1 MSHWTPSK
9 IPDLSAKT
17 ALVTGANSGIG
28 FETAAL
34 LASAGARVVISCRG
48 AVKAEQ
54 TIARLCQRAPQAEIT
69 AVEMDLADLASV
81 RRAAQQLA
89 AGCTQLDILIN
100 NAGVMGLPLQRNAAG
115 HEMLFAVNHLGHFAL
130 TGLLLPLLCAAPAPR
145 VVTVSSLAARKGSLP
160 MDDLNWQREAYS
172 KMAAYGRAKLANLC
186 FAMELQRRFD
196 ARGVNAISTAAH
208 PGYAATNVAFAGD
221 APRSLGR
228 RLWMFI
234 ARLGNQLLAQPA
246 ERGAWPSVYAATAEN
261 VGKGFYY
268 GPAGPFE
275 FRGPPVRVE
284 PVPAALDPQLGRQL
298 WQRSEELSE
307 VRFL

>member
-1 MSHWTPSK
+1 MSHWTPAAM
-9 IPDLSAKT
+9 PDLTGKT
-17 ALVTGANSGIG
+17 VLVTGANSGIG

-34 LASAGARVVISCRG
+34 LAARKARLLITCRG
-48 AVKAEQ
+48 AEKARR
-54 TIARLCQRAPQAEIT
+54 TIARLQQRVPGAEIT
-69 AVEMDLADLASV
+69 AVDMDLADLASV
-81 RRAAQQLA
+81 RRAAQQVLD
-89 AGCTQLDILIN
+89 CCQQLDVLVN

-115 HEMLFAVNHLGHFAL
+115 HEMLFAVNHLGHFAF
-130 TGLLLPLLCAAPAPR
+130 TGLLMPLLNAAVAPR

-160 MDDLNWQREAYS
+160 MDDLNWRQGGYS

-196 ARGVNAISTAAH
+196 AAGASAISVAAH

-221 APRSLGR
+221 APHSLTR
-228 RLWMFI
+228 RLWMAI
-234 ARLGNQLLAQPA
+234 ARLGNRLLAQPA
-246 ERGAWPSVYAATAEN
+246 ARGAWPSVYAASAEDVRN
-261 VGKGFYY
+261 GDYY

-275 FRGPPVRVE
+275 FRGPPVRVK
-284 PVPAALDPQLGRQL
+284 PTATALDPEVGRQL